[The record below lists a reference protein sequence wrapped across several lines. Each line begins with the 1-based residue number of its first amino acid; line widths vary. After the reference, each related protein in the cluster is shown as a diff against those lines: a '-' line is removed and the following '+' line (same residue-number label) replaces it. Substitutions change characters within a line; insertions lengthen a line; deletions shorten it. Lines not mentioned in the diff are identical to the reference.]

1 MDNFFKIDRRILL
14 ADDDFVENHPETIGN
29 GISYDLNDPQS
40 NELSTLE
47 KEIMLLA
54 TNFLLY
60 VALLIILYFV
70 CQNYFPWTVEGF
82 VAHLP
87 RQSADFESDL
97 ESEETQGKGSNG
109 ETNGATNETTTSAG
123 KGANIKTGNLLFQ
136 DSDEESESE
145 SESGPLVPSLK
156 DAQGIRRKSFVPMS
170 LNHTPQLSSS
180 SSGDHTPYQTDSP
193 AVVMKR
199 LLMCAVGLITTF
211 VIWGLLQERMLTR
224 RYPRIVGDYFE
235 YTYFLVFTNRLWS
248 LLFSS
253 VLMHRQRRFRWPKGV
268 LIQDLSYSAVS
279 NMLSSWCQYEALK
292 YVTFP
297 AQTLFKSFKIL
308 PVMLMGKVSR
318 REREGVTRTNQNPLI
333 PPLSNTPPL

>member
-1 MDNFFKIDRRILL
+1 
-14 ADDDFVENHPETIGN
+14 
-29 GISYDLNDPQS
+29 
-40 NELSTLE
+40 
-47 KEIMLLA
+47 
-54 TNFLLY
+54 
-60 VALLIILYFV
+60 
-70 CQNYFPWTVEGF
+70 VEGF